1 MGPNNRTPIGRVH
14 VVTLSRVRVS
24 SAFSV
29 SNLDPES
36 L

>member
-1 MGPNNRTPIGRVH
+1 MGPNNRTPIGR